1 MTSSELQ
8 KRFQAGQRHFFG
20 VDLQGGDLSQADLHG
35 TVLHGADL
43 RSAHFHGANL
53 QEADLAEA
61 DLHGAVMEE
70 DEGDQLV
77 AMGGSSIAV
86 NDGTVFN

>member
-1 MTSSELQ
+1 LHG
-8 KRFQAGQRHFFG
+8 AILIG
-20 VDLQGGDLSQADLHG
+20 ADLHG

-43 RSAHFHGANL
+43 RSAHFHAANL
-53 QEADLAEA
+53 QDADLAEA
-61 DLHGAVMEE
+61 DLHGAITEE

-86 NDGTVFN
+86 NDRTVFN